1 MKRKFTFLLFIG
13 ICSVADSFSQSYVPL
28 PLQNCE
34 WYFSA
39 GSGTSN
45 SSLMQTCL
53 YNDNYKLYPNGDSI
67 ISGKRYIK
75 IYMEWI
81 NGSGGAIAG
90 PPCTPYSPPSATLSL
105 AYGLR
110 QDTLAKKVYIKPLS
124 SSSPETILYDFNLVK
139 NDTVKTA
146 NSTFGSIPPC
156 GTTKYRI
163 IDSVFY
169 QAYSDGI
176 CRKTYRLIP
185 YANCANFISFSY
197 IIEGFGTDH
206 THTDMV
212 VYTNNNFGGFG
223 SGNMTTV
230 SASTLVIGTTT
241 LSKATNTCSQSVG
254 IKEQKTNLDIS
265 LFPNPVK
272 NKLVIQGLGSQ
283 LTQIELFSVLG
294 QKQEIR
300 VSDVEQTLVLDLE
313 NCPAGIYI
321 LRISAGGRSYSKK
334 ILKSD

>member
-1 MKRKFTFLLFIG
+1 MNKKFTLLFFTVF
-13 ICSVADSFSQSYVPL
+13 ICVVRMTSQVYVPM
-28 PLQNCE
+28 PLQNCV
-34 WYFSA
+34 WYFST

-75 IYMEWI
+75 IYLEWL

-90 PPCTPYSPPSATLSL
+90 PPCTPYSPPSTTLTL

-110 QDTLAKKVYIKPLS
+110 QDTLSRKIYIKSLS
-124 SSSPETILYDFNLVK
+124 SSNPETILYDFNLVK
-139 NDTVKTA
+139 NDTVKTS
-146 NSTFGSIPPC
+146 NTTFSSIPPC
-156 GTTKYRI
+156 GTTKYRV

-185 YANCANFISFSY
+185 YANCANFNSFSY

-206 THTDMV
+206 THTDLV

-223 SGNMTTV
+223 TGNMTSV
-230 SASTLVIGTTT
+230 SASTLVIGTST
-241 LSKATNTCSQSVG
+241 LSKVTNTCSQSVG
-254 IKEQKTNLDIS
+254 INDVINIS
-265 LFPNPVK
+265 YTIYPNPFQD
-272 NKLVIQGLGSQ
+272 IIR
-283 LTQIELFSVLG
+283 IENFADKDAEIEITSLIGQKINFSV
-294 QKQEIR
+294 ER
-300 VSDVEQTLVLDLE
+300 RENSTLINTKNALS
-313 NCPAGIYI
+313 GIYFLNI
-321 LRISAGGRSYSKK
+321 KSGEHLYSQK
-334 ILKSD
+334 IIKIE